1 VALLPDA
8 PLAANTTYEVT
19 VAATVTDVFGTA
31 LGAPVSTSFTTG
43 TSVASGQFLSISGY
57 AHPWRN
63 SWLNLYKLEAGDSV
77 GLALRQYESGPLSAF
92 SEGVPTTWSSSDP
105 TVLQV
110 VEQSPGYAIEVGLRP
125 GRARLRA
132 EAFGVVVERDVEV
145 VGGSSSDSDPDPGT
159 LLVQVNVAG
168 TAPDSAFILHS
179 PMLSSCGWPE
189 EDGCGRGVP
198 LLAGL
203 NTFELFPGEYDLGL
217 WDLATHCVAT
227 DGLTRAVS
235 LEPRQTSSVTFS
247 VECGAATSTLR
258 VSAAV
263 TGEFLPPLLEV
274 VYSNANCL
282 ACLDSVVADRPS
294 DISVAPG
301 SQQVTLHVPDYCMV
315 RGPNPAQATVSAGA
329 VLDVDFAVLCTAW
342 GLVDVMVAVQGTNV
356 DTSFVVEGSVVGS
369 KYDGWPLGLNW
380 QPVWSNPISLR
391 LPAGNVY
398 RFLLSDIAA
407 NCRVLGDNPA
417 TVEVGSGFSTSYL
430 RFGVR
435 CE

>member
-77 GLALRQYESGPLSAF
+77 GLALRQYENGPQSAF

-132 EAFGVVVERDVEV
+132 EALGVVVERDVEV
-145 VGGSSSDSDPDPGT
+145 VGGSSDAPSPDPGT
-159 LLVQVNVAG
+159 LLVQVNVTG
-168 TAPDSAFILHS
+168 TAPDTAFLLRS
-179 PMLSSCGWPE
+179 SLLPSCGWPE
-189 EDGCGRGVP
+189 EDGCGRGIP

-203 NTFELFPGEYDLGL
+203 NTFELHAGEYDLEL

-235 LEPRQTSSVTFS
+235 LAPRQAASVTFS
-247 VECGAATSTLR
+247 VDCGAATSTLR
-258 VSAAV
+258 VSATV

-301 SQQVTLHVPDYCMV
+301 SQQVTLYVPDYCMV
-315 RGPNPAQATVSAGA
+315 RGPNPVQATVSAGA
-329 VLDVDFAVLCTAW
+329 VLDVGFAVLCTSW
-342 GLVDVMVAVQGTNV
+342 GFVDVTVAVQGANL
-356 DTSFVVEGSVVGS
+356 DSSFFVEGSVVGS
-369 KYDGWPLGLNW
+369 AYDGWPLGLDR
-380 QPVWSNPISLR
+380 QPFRENPTSLR
-391 LPAGNVY
+391 LPAGRSY
-398 RFLLSDIAA
+398 RFLLTDIAA

-417 TVEVGSGFSTSYL
+417 TVEVASGFSTTPLHFS
-430 RFGVR
+430 VT